1 VISDKHNRFHEG
13 LFQLF
18 DYICKEGLRTGYYI
32 VFDARDPSKLNA
44 QYEKEY
50 SKEQKTIHVILIDI
64 LQIAPTKKFKMQTST

>member
-1 VISDKHNRFHEG
+1 MQRRS
-13 LFQLF
+13 QA
-18 DYICKEGLRTGYYI
+18 GYYI